1 MIMKITKNW
10 YLRMIELV
18 IVLSIVFLLSGC
30 IRGDSG
36 MTATNLPSSPQIVVT
51 SPAGTATYL
60 WSDASTLMSGICFE
74 AALYHA
80 EQVFVVRDAGQ
91 HIQFYDQIDATRLCR
106 QPVTRH
112 PFDFSNGHVLAG
124 LWSAGRG
131 CTARHD
137 VMGMVQD
144 DRAKQIVI
152 QLKFISEG
160 QCNYELVRPFWI
172 NAEGMNGYRI
182 DIVVSQ

>member
-1 MIMKITKNW
+1 MDRFF
-10 YLRMIELV
+10 LLF
-18 IVLSIVFLLSGC
+18 IVVLLSGC

-36 MTATNLPSSPQIVVT
+36 VTATNPPSSPQIART
-51 SPAGTATYL
+51 SPAGTLSYF
-60 WSDASTLMSGICFE
+60 WSDASPLMNGVCFE
-74 AALYHA
+74 AALHHA
-80 EQVFVVRDAGQ
+80 GQVFVVRDAGQ
-91 HIQFYDQIDATRLCR
+91 HIQFYDQIDTTHLCR
-106 QPVTRH
+106 RPVTRH

-131 CTARHD
+131 CTAWHD

-160 QCNYELVRPFWI
+160 LCNYELVRPFWI
-172 NAEGMNGYRI
+172 NVEGVNSYMI